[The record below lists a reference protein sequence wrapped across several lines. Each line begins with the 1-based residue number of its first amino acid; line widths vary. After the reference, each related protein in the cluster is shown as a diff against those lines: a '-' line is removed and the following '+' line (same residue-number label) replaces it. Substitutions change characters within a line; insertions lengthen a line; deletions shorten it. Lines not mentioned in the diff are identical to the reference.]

1 MFFPN
6 ALMEFISNE
15 MISSTNVLL
24 SPDKFIQVN
33 TGTIQ
38 AENNRCEKLLRV
50 AIDGK
55 LSFEN
60 QN

>member
-15 MISSTNVLL
+15 MISNANFLL

-38 AENNRCEKLLRV
+38 IENSRCEKLLRV
-50 AIDGK
+50 VIDGK
-55 LSFEN
+55 LSIEN

>member
-1 MFFPN
+1 MK
-6 ALMEFISNE
+6 MISN
-15 MISSTNVLL
+15 TNVLL

-38 AENNRCEKLLRV
+38 IENNRCEKLLRV
-50 AIDGK
+50 VIDGK

>member
-1 MFFPN
+1 MK
-6 ALMEFISNE
+6 MISNN
-15 MISSTNVLL
+15 NVLL
-24 SPDKFIQVN
+24 SPDKFIKVN

-38 AENNRCEKLLRV
+38 IENNRCGKLLRV

-55 LSFEN
+55 LSIEN

>member
-1 MFFPN
+1 
-6 ALMEFISNE
+6 MEFISNE
-15 MISSTNVLL
+15 MISNANLLL

-38 AENNRCEKLLRV
+38 IESNRCEKLLRV
-50 AIDGK
+50 VIAGK
-55 LSFEN
+55 LSVEN